1 MVRPRMVG
9 KVGFGAGRAIPGAT
23 AEWPRRVECGRLG
36 DLNRPGLLRYRRP
49 KTTVPGWRE
58 RLLCCKCGSREVDIV
73 VTGTERAAGLFGR
86 SPIVHWRY
94 RFTGGGK
101 RIRTRSPTVVFAVGP
116 AERETISIGAAEN
129 PTLSSEA
136 RPTVRIRFPPAVSPY
151 LQWTAGLRAKSRA
164 LSRRP
169 AHGWGRETERA
180 DHKPALSGVFS
191 LTGIDAVPP
200 WGSAD
205 HMQRRAGRGANRGWS
220 ISSFLD

>member
-73 VTGTERAAGLFGR
+73 VTGTERAAGHFGR

-129 PTLSSEA
+129 PTLSEA
-136 RPTVRIRFPPAVSPY
+136 RPTVRIRFPPAASQTNSHRLREACTLL
-151 LQWTAGLRAKSRA
+151 LQVKARTGGHLM
-164 LSRRP
+164 
-169 AHGWGRETERA
+169 RE
-180 DHKPALSGVFS
+180 
-191 LTGIDAVPP
+191 
-200 WGSAD
+200 
-205 HMQRRAGRGANRGWS
+205 
-220 ISSFLD
+220 